1 MCEPGGNNS
10 RRETWSGQVDA
21 RSWTVNGRG
30 PCRVVERLGEVVYR
44 VRLPPRGRR
53 VALHRDRLAP
63 YRGAAVPVQPTSGP
77 RGTPDTASGSSPATL
92 GCSDTTTSS
101 PGVGPPDVESVPSM
115 VDYIRPAHLR
125 DFVCPLE
132 EARDFERGGVV

>member
-1 MCEPGGNNS
+1 MDGGLAGLWRDS
-10 RRETWSGQVDA
+10 VKSYTGFDCHLGVEEW
-21 RSWTVNGRG
+21 
-30 PCRVVERLGEVVYR
+30 PCIGTGWHLTGVPLFQCS
-44 VRLPPRGRR
+44 PPPD
-53 VALHRDRLAP
+53 H
-63 YRGAAVPVQPTSGP
+63 GA
-77 RGTPDTASGSSPATL
+77 PDTASGSSPATL